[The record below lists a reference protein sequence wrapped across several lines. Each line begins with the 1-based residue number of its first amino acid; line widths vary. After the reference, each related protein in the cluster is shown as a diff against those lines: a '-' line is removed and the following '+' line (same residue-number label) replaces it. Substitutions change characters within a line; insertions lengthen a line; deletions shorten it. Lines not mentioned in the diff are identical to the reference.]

1 MLCTH
6 APYAHT
12 CFLNSFELFQIFEIC
27 WPKPVNFF
35 STKKVLSLPQ
45 HEMPK
50 RKLQETCN
58 IRSWAREASGLLMSL
73 GRRDAWRNSQEV
85 SNRKMWKIQIF
96 GLEQGKPLVCSCHWE
111 EGMRDVIQK
120 KCQNEGCEKV
130 STFGLQSRKPLFCVS
145 HCEEGMCY
153 VIHKK
158 CRTERC
164 ENFPIFGLEQGKPL
178 VCLCHREEGMCYV
191 IHKKCQKERCEKVP
205 IFGLEQGK
213 PLVCSCHHEEGM
225 LDVIHK
231 KCQTEGCDKI
241 TSNRKYKGHCLH
253 CFMHL
258 FPQEKISRNYKID
271 LQRDWS
277 EQPYHWTILFN
288 YCNARQTHS
297 RWLFSKATWHS

>member
-1 MLCTH
+1 MKCQNESCKKH
-6 APYAHT
+6 A
-12 CFLNSFELFQIFEIC
+12 
-27 WPKPVNFF
+27 
-35 STKKVLSLPQ
+35 
-45 HEMPK
+45 
-50 RKLQETCN
+50 
-58 IRSWAREASGLLMSL
+58 
-73 GRRDAWRNSQEV
+73 
-85 SNRKMWKIQIF
+85 IF

-111 EGMRDVIQK
+111 EGVRDVIQK

-145 HCEEGMCY
+145 HCEEGMLD

-164 ENFPIFGLEQGKPL
+164 EKIPIFS
-178 VCLCHREEGMCYV
+178 
-191 IHKKCQKERCEKVP
+191 
-205 IFGLEQGK
+205 LEQGK

-297 RWLFSKATWHS
+297 RWLFSKATWHSYRSGLSGNHYRSGRVSTYRLRLYLREQTIDEIVTRRWASSHCVHSFQSGCIHRKWTECNIVFYSK